1 MERCFNKPKGP
12 KEEIQKE
19 LTAKYCKEK
28 MTVLIANSF
37 TKSLDKLTGQE
48 QGQVKISVFDI
59 QTNPENPGLSMHRLS
74 NCKDTNF
81 WSARVNRDI
90 RIILHKKDG
99 NTLLSYVDHHDDAY
113 DWAARQRLVQH
124 PKTGAMQFVEVKER
138 VEEVVIQRYVEEA
151 VKKPRLFDNENEET
165 LLSWGVPEEWLETVQ
180 QATEDTVLD
189 IAGHLPDEAA
199 EAIVSAAVGE
209 RPTIRIEFAGGTGF
223 SHPDAQRRFK
233 VIGDQA
239 ELEAALDAPW
249 DDWAVFLHPAQR
261 EFVERDFNGP
271 ARVIGSAGT
280 GKTIVALHRA
290 VRLAKDNPEAR
301 VLLTTFSSELA
312 AGLSEKLTRLTRG
325 HPKVADRITVG
336 TMSEVSEKLASNLF
350 GTVSIA
356 TEEEISTLLKI
367 ACEAV
372 GSSID
377 LGFLR
382 DEWRLIV
389 DAWNVSDAE
398 TYLDLPRL
406 GRKVRMAA
414 SRRDELWGIF
424 AKVREELAKQNKE
437 TLSGLM
443 HHLADDKATFPFD
456 HVIVDEAQDISVPEL
471 ILLARNLGEAPNG
484 LFFAGDIGQRIF
496 RSPFP
501 WRSAGVNIRGRSRSL
516 KVNYR
521 TSHQIRE
528 KSDLLL
534 PSRLLELDGEED
546 RRLGITSVF
555 HGPLPE
561 IHEFTA
567 ESEEAEGVRA
577 WVKDRLAE
585 GYPANGIAILMRS
598 QKELPRAKEAVGNID
613 GLVFLPMHDAK
624 GHEFRAVAVIAC
636 DADILPNEER
646 LIAAADEKSLKEV
659 FDTERHLL
667 YVAATRARERL
678 WISGCTPCSEFIEDL
693 VEEQL

>member
-1 MERCFNKPKGP
+1 
-12 KEEIQKE
+12 
-19 LTAKYCKEK
+19 

-37 TKSLDKLTGQE
+37 TKSLDRLTSQE
-48 QGQVKISVFDI
+48 QGQVKITVFDI
-59 QTNPENPGLSMHRLS
+59 QTSPDSPGLSLHRL
-74 NCKDTNF
+74 NKCKDPNF
-81 WSARVNRDI
+81 WSARVNNDI

-99 NTLLSYVDHHDDAY
+99 NTLLSYVAHHDPAY
-113 DWAARQRLVQH
+113 DWATRQRLVQH
-124 PKTGAMQFVEVKER
+124 PKTGAMQFVEVRET

-151 VKKPRLFDNENEET
+151 IKKPRLFETESDDT
-165 LLSWGVPEEWLETVQ
+165 LLSWGVPEEWLETVR

-209 RPTIRIEFAGGTGF
+209 RPTVRIESADAIGFA
-223 SHPDAQRRFK
+223 HPDAQRRFK
-233 VIGDQA
+233 VVGDQA

-261 EFVERDFNGP
+261 EFVDRDFNGP

-290 VRLAKDNPEAR
+290 MRLAKERENSR
-301 VLLTTFSSELA
+301 VLLTTFSPDLA
-312 AGLSEKLTRLTRG
+312 KGLSEKLTRLTKG
-325 HPKVADRITVG
+325 QPNVAHRITVG
-336 TMSEVSEKLASNLF
+336 TLGEVSKNLASELF
-350 GTVSIA
+350 GTMSIA
-356 TEEEISTLLKI
+356 SEDEISTLL
-367 ACEAV
+367 AEARETV

-377 LGFLR
+377 LSFLR
-382 DEWRLIV
+382 DEWQLIV
-389 DAWNVSDAE
+389 DAWNVSDAKN
-398 TYLDLPRL
+398 YLELPRL

-414 SRRDELWGIF
+414 SRRDELWAIF
-424 AKVREELAKQNKE
+424 ARVRNELAKQGKE

-443 HHLADDKATFPFD
+443 HQLAQDEATFPFD

-471 ILLARNLGEAPNG
+471 VFLASNLGETPNG

-501 WRSAGVNIRGRSRSL
+501 WKSAGVNIRGRSRSL

-555 HGPLPE
+555 HGPAPE
-561 IHEFTA
+561 IHEFA
-567 ESEEAEGVRA
+567 VKSEESKGVLV

-585 GYPANGIAILMRS
+585 GYPAESIAILMRS
-598 QKELPRAKEAVGNID
+598 QNEIPRAKEAVGKID

-624 GHEFRAVAVIAC
+624 GREFRAVAVIAC
-636 DADILPNEER
+636 DADILPSEKR
-646 LIAAADEKSLKEV
+646 LMAAADEKSLKEV

-678 WISGCTPCSEFIEDL
+678 WISGCTPCSEFIQDL
-693 VEEQL
+693 VEE

>member
-1 MERCFNKPKGP
+1 
-12 KEEIQKE
+12 
-19 LTAKYCKEK
+19 

-37 TKSLDKLTGQE
+37 TKSLDKLTSQE

-74 NCKDTNF
+74 NCKDPNF

-151 VKKPRLFDNENEET
+151 VKKPRLFENESDDT

-209 RPTIRIEFAGGTGF
+209 RPTVRIEFAGGTGF

-261 EFVERDFNGP
+261 EFVDRDFNGP

-301 VLLTTFSSELA
+301 ILLTTFSPDLA
-312 AGLSEKLTRLTRG
+312 AGLAEKLTRLVKG
-325 HPKVADRITVG
+325 QSDIANHITVG
-336 TMSEVSEKLASNLF
+336 TLGEISEKLASDLF
-350 GTVSIA
+350 GKVSIA
-356 TEEEISTLLKI
+356 DEEEISLMLER
-367 ACEAV
+367 AREAT
-372 GSSID
+372 GSTID

-389 DAWNVSDAE
+389 DAWDVRDAE
-398 TYLDLPRL
+398 TYLELPRL

-414 SRRDELWGIF
+414 TRRDELWGIF
-424 AKVREELAKQNKE
+424 ANLREQLEASGKE
-437 TLSGLM
+437 TLAGVM
-443 HHLADDKATFPFD
+443 HHLARDAKRFPFE

-471 ILLARNLGEAPNG
+471 MLLARNLGETPNG

-501 WRSAGVNIRGRSRSL
+501 WKSAGVNIRGRSRSL

-555 HGPLPE
+555 HGPAPE
-561 IHEFTA
+561 IREFDT
-567 ESEEAEGVRA
+567 EAEETVAVRTWINA
-577 WVKDRLAE
+577 RLAE
-585 GYPANGIAILMRS
+585 GFPESSIAVLVRS
-598 QKELPRAKEAVGNID
+598 QNEMPRANEAVGEHNELPI
-613 GLVFLPMHDAK
+613 LPMHDAK
-624 GHEFRAVAVIAC
+624 GREYRAVAVMAC
-636 DADILPNEER
+636 DSEVIPNEER
-646 LIAAADEKSLKEV
+646 LMAAADEKSLKEV

-678 WISGCTPCSEFIEDL
+678 WISGCSPCSEFIEDL
-693 VEEQL
+693 VEA

>member
-1 MERCFNKPKGP
+1 
-12 KEEIQKE
+12 
-19 LTAKYCKEK
+19 

-37 TKSLDKLTGQE
+37 TKSLGKLTGQE
-48 QGQVKISVFDI
+48 QSQVKISVFDI
-59 QTNPENPGLSMHRLS
+59 QTNPDSPGLSIHRIDR
-74 NCKDTNF
+74 CRDPNF

-90 RIILHKKDG
+90 RIVLHKKDG

-113 DWAARQRLVQH
+113 DWATRQRLVQH
-124 PKTGAMQFVEVKER
+124 PKTGAMQFVEVRETVK
-138 VEEVVIQRYVEEA
+138 EVVIQRYVEEA
-151 VKKPRLFDNENEET
+151 IKKPRLFETESDDT
-165 LLSWGVPEEWLETVQ
+165 LLSWGIPEEWLETVR

-209 RPTIRIEFAGGTGF
+209 RPTVRIEADEAIGFA
-223 SHPDAQRRFK
+223 HPDAQRRFK

-261 EFVERDFNGP
+261 EFVDRDFNGP

-290 VRLAKDNPEAR
+290 VRLAKENPDAR
-301 VLLTTFSSELA
+301 ILLTTFSPDLA
-312 AGLSEKLTRLTRG
+312 SGLSEKLIRLTKG
-325 HPKVADRITVG
+325 QPDVADRITVG
-336 TMSEVSEKLASNLF
+336 TMGEVSEKLASDLF

-356 TEEEISTLLKI
+356 SDNEISSLLER
-367 ACEAV
+367 AREAV

-377 LGFLR
+377 PGFLR

-398 TYLDLPRL
+398 TYLELPRL

-424 AKVREELAKQNKE
+424 AKVREELTKQGKE

-443 HHLADDKATFPFD
+443 HQLARDEATFPFD
-456 HVIVDEAQDISVPEL
+456 HVIVDEAQDIAVPEL
-471 ILLARNLGEAPNG
+471 VLLARNLGEMPNG

-501 WRSAGVNIRGRSRSL
+501 WKSAGVNIRGRSRSL

-534 PSRLLELDGEED
+534 PTRLLELDGEED

-555 HGPLPE
+555 HGPAPE
-561 IHEFTA
+561 IHEFATV
-567 ESEEAEGVRA
+567 SDEADGIHA
-577 WVKDRLAE
+577 WVKDRLVE
-585 GYPANGIAILMRS
+585 GYPASSIAILMRS
-598 QKELPRAKEAVGNID
+598 QNEVPRAKEAVGKID

-624 GHEFRAVAVIAC
+624 GREFRAVAVIAC
-636 DADILPNEER
+636 DSDILPSEKR
-646 LIAAADEKSLKEV
+646 LMAAADEKSLKEV

-693 VEEQL
+693 VEE